1 MNPNEIP
8 RNNAKDRVII
18 VKDGRWYEAVNA
30 KPESSLDQEHIWVS
44 VCATVNGALMAQ
56 LKVTEI
62 DPLSTSTESKER
74 WRILAIP
81 SAHLV
86 QAPGDISYP
95 TKEAAAYACIAM
107 IGDDMGVSSGNY
119 DPDLWGGLQWA
130 DHSRN
135 IRDTLMEGE
144 NYSYL
149 DRVWGVYRS
158 MCEGQRHA

>member
-8 RNNAKDRVII
+8 RNNARDRVII
-18 VKDGRWYEAVNA
+18 VKDGRWYEAVDA

-44 VCATVNGALMAQ
+44 GCTMVNGALMAQ

-62 DPLSTSTESKER
+62 DPLSSRAESKER

-81 SAHLV
+81 SAHLDQV
-86 QAPGDISYP
+86 PGNISYP
-95 TKEAAAYACIAM
+95 TKEAAVDACIAM

-119 DPDLWGGLQWA
+119 DPGLWGGLQWA

-135 IRDTLMEGE
+135 IRDTLIGGE
-144 NYSYL
+144 NYSYV
-149 DRVWGVYRS
+149 DRIWGVYRS
-158 MCEGQRHA
+158 VCKE